1 MAGVIKDLIDL
12 GVISDP
18 GSEKVITSSGL
29 SGNSSEETTDND
41 PDDLIEDIGNEEEYD
56 VNFFLETLMNPI
68 PRQEYDDGEG
78 WSDYPVLN
86 WEDGRTLIGGCG
98 PLDDPYP
105 CIEKYQYPYTN
116 TKEVQEN
123 GLIREGS
130 KFLSKTSST
139 VTGKSVQL
147 RRGMSSYSTNKEV
160 YGYPTNKKR
169 KTSNINR
176 TTFTQEGD
184 VEQMY
189 TRYYYNGVPID
200 VPEGH
205 DIKKDD
211 IIP

>member
-1 MAGVIKDLIDL
+1 
-12 GVISDP
+12 
-18 GSEKVITSSGL
+18 
-29 SGNSSEETTDND
+29 
-41 PDDLIEDIGNEEEYD
+41 
-56 VNFFLETLMNPI
+56 
-68 PRQEYDDGEG
+68 
-78 WSDYPVLN
+78 
-86 WEDGRTLIGGCG
+86 
-98 PLDDPYP
+98 
-105 CIEKYQYPYTN
+105 
-116 TKEVQEN
+116 
-123 GLIREGS
+123 
-130 KFLSKTSST
+130 
-139 VTGKSVQL
+139 QL

>member
-1 MAGVIKDLIDL
+1 M
-12 GVISDP
+12 
-18 GSEKVITSSGL
+18 
-29 SGNSSEETTDND
+29 
-41 PDDLIEDIGNEEEYD
+41 
-56 VNFFLETLMNPI
+56 
-68 PRQEYDDGEG
+68 
-78 WSDYPVLN
+78 
-86 WEDGRTLIGGCG
+86 
-98 PLDDPYP
+98 
-105 CIEKYQYPYTN
+105 
-116 TKEVQEN
+116 
-123 GLIREGS
+123 
-130 KFLSKTSST
+130 
-139 VTGKSVQL
+139 
-147 RRGMSSYSTNKEV
+147 